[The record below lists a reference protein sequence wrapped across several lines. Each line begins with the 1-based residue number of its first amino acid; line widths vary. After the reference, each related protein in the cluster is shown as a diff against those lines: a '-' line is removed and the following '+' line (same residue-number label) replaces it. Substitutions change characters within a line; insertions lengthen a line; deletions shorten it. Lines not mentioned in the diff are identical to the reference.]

1 MMQIMAEIVNRYVVL
16 LNEATLALS
25 KSNYQIIELLAR
37 AEKAEEE
44 LAKMRAA
51 VEKERKK

>member
-1 MMQIMAEIVNRYVVL
+1 MMQIMTEIVNRYVVL

-44 LAKMRAA
+44 LAKMRAV

>member
-1 MMQIMAEIVNRYVVL
+1 MMQIMTEIVNRYVVL

-37 AEKAEEE
+37 AEKAEAE

>member
-1 MMQIMAEIVNRYVVL
+1 MMQIMTEIVNRYVVL

-37 AEKAEEE
+37 AEEAEAE
-44 LAKMRAA
+44 LAKMRAV

>member
-1 MMQIMAEIVNRYVVL
+1 MMQIMTEIVNRYVVL

-37 AEKAEEE
+37 AEKAEAE
-44 LAKMRAA
+44 LAKMGAV

>member
-1 MMQIMAEIVNRYVVL
+1 MMQIMTEIVNRYVVL

>member
-1 MMQIMAEIVNRYVVL
+1 MMQIMTEIVNRYVVL

-37 AEKAEEE
+37 AEEVEAE
-44 LAKMRAA
+44 LAKMRAV